1 MINFDYAKDF
11 VKFFGHPKAHEASGA
26 RHPVQ
31 MNDSANTLTA
41 EQKQRAHDGLASL
54 PFARL
59 MGMEL
64 VDIRPNE
71 AVIKIEMRDDLR
83 QPSGVLHGGV
93 TATLI
98 DTAMAFAVRT
108 RLEDHEFTAT
118 IDLTVHYLR
127 PHTAGT
133 LSCTARVVRAGKRV
147 LTISAD
153 AHNEEGKLIAT
164 ALSTYTR
171 V

>member
-1 MINFDYAKDF
+1 
-11 VKFFGHPKAHEASGA
+11 
-26 RHPVQ
+26 
-31 MNDSANTLTA
+31 MNDIADTITP
-41 EQKQRAHDGLASL
+41 ERKKRAGDGLHSL

-59 MGMEL
+59 LRMEF

-71 AVIKIEMRDDLR
+71 AVIKIAMRDDLR

-108 RLEDHEFTAT
+108 HLADHEFTAT

-127 PHTAGT
+127 PHRSGTAT
-133 LSCTARVVRAGKRV
+133 CTAKVVRAGKRIFTV
-147 LTISAD
+147 SAD
-153 AHNEEGKLIAT
+153 VENDEGQLVAT
-164 ALSTYTR
+164 GLSTYTR

>member
-1 MINFDYAKDF
+1 
-11 VKFFGHPKAHEASGA
+11 
-26 RHPVQ
+26 
-31 MNDSANTLTA
+31 MNDGPREITA
-41 EQKQRAHDGLASL
+41 EQRAFAENALHNL

-59 MGMEL
+59 IGMRL
-64 VDIRPNE
+64 VDLKPDE
-71 AVIKIEMRDDLR
+71 AAIAIEMRDDLR

-108 RLEDHEFTAT
+108 RLEITEATAT

-133 LSCTARVVRAGKRV
+133 FLCTAKVVRAGKRIFTV
-147 LTISAD
+147 SAD
-153 AHNEEGKLIAT
+153 VYNEEGKLIAT
-164 ALSTYTR
+164 GLSTYTR